1 MKSVNC
7 ATDAELVERYRSGD
21 NASFGIILERY
32 KSSVYSYIR
41 SLTNG
46 NYSLTEEIFQET
58 FIKLVMAIRDNQYED
73 TGKMQS
79 WLCTAAYRL
88 LIDNYRKEQTG
99 HIDYVEEI
107 FDTSFADY
115 WDDSFED
122 KLVKEQELKDA
133 VSLIDFLP
141 VEQQI
146 VLRLRIFDDKSFKE
160 IAEQTDVSINTA
172 LGRMRYALINMR
184 RLAAEHHVFSK

>member
-122 KLVKEQELKDA
+122 KLVKEQVLKDA

-141 VEQQI
+141 VEQQT
-146 VLRLRIFDDKSFKE
+146 VLRMRIFDDKSFKE

>member
-88 LIDNYRKEQTG
+88 LIDNYRKEQTS